1 MYRFGIAIIFSLLI
15 LNEGRI
21 AAQEKPKI
29 DTTKAERS
37 KSSPTTF
44 SRLIGQFELRKD
56 LELAG
61 DQVVEIKEQLAIFE
75 LKGVEWRDIAQRYR
89 DGKTDEEE
97 YRKFM
102 DDQQKALAENVG
114 AIKNSL
120 LPHQQKRL
128 HQVFVQYAAVVDRRE
143 ERADAGRVYLSP
155 KFLSELKISPKQKKE
170 FESIYGRRDEEI
182 LREYKKFNEQFKATE
197 SELYNKILE
206 ILEDDQKAEVEK
218 HVGPPAHV
226 FATPAQVA
234 SQLEQKQDRK
244 K

>member
-1 MYRFGIAIIFSLLI
+1 MYRFTIALALFWLL

-29 DTTKAERS
+29 DTAKAELS
-37 KSSPTTF
+37 KSSPTTY
-44 SRLIGQFELRKD
+44 SLLIGQFELRKD

-61 DQVVEIKEQLAIFE
+61 DQVAEIKEQLAI
-75 LKGVEWRDIAQRYR
+75 VERNRVEMLDIARRYR
-89 DGKTDEEE
+89 NGKTGEGEFRRLRDEKQES
-97 YRKFM
+97 
-102 DDQQKALAENVG
+102 LAENVD

-128 HQVFVQYAAVVDRRE
+128 HQVFVQYAALVDRKG
-143 ERADAGRVYLSP
+143 ERVDVGRVYLSP
-155 KFLSELKISPKQKKE
+155 KFVTDLWISLEQKKE
-170 FESIYGRRDEEI
+170 FESIYEKRDEEI

-197 SELYNKILE
+197 SEMFEKMLE
-206 ILEDDQKAEVEK
+206 ILTVDQRAQVEK

-226 FATPAQVA
+226 FTTPAQIA
-234 SQLEQKQDRK
+234 SRLEQDQENK